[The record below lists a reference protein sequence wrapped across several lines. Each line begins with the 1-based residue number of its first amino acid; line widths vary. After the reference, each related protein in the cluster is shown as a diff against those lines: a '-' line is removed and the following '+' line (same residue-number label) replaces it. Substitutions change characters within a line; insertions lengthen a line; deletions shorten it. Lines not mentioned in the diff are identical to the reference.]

1 MSCGV
6 DWCSTITGMCPLV
19 EVGNGVY
26 PSLTTLAGESVL
38 VRNTGW
44 RVPLALHVGQTA
56 YFCLE
61 AEVGG

>member
-1 MSCGV
+1 MSRGV
-6 DWCSTITGMCPLV
+6 GWCSTITGIYPLV
-19 EVGNGVY
+19 EVGNGVH

-38 VRNTGW
+38 VHNTGW

-61 AEVGG
+61 GRSR